1 MLPSVK
7 AWVRFAK
14 FEMKNREIG
23 LARRCYE
30 RAIEELGE
38 DGENEELFVKFAEFE
53 EKVQE
58 VERARAIFK

>member
-1 MLPSVK
+1 MLPSIK
-7 AWVRFAK
+7 SWVRYAK
-14 FEMKNREIG
+14 FEMKSRRIG
-23 LARRCYE
+23 LARHCYE

-38 DGENEELFVKFAEFE
+38 DGENEELFAKFAEFE